1 MVLGK
6 SIKNMILNMG
16 NAKRKPKE
24 EANLQNDEVLGEL
37 LGEISSSI
45 GKSEPKKPRGMI
57 MNGSRN
63 QPKSSPHAN
72 PFAITPKST
81 GLKKVVKKP
90 ETPKVREVKEEEVV
104 TPSQTIEDDFT
115 EDMFDEPMEYDDGPT
130 PTQKIEDDEED
141 QEASKVKVE
150 EKENLAENRGFKA
163 TKLEESAKPQIPMMM
178 IKSTVES
185 STPSDVKIDPGKLPL
200 VQNESGDKVLRM
212 YWLDAFDDYYKHPG
226 TVWLFGKVYIES
238 AKSYVSCCVTVKNI
252 ERQVFFCP
260 KEECT
265 VADVYSEFAEKISNQ
280 LKIMDFRAGK

>member
-1 MVLGK
+1 
-6 SIKNMILNMG
+6 MG

-200 VQNESGDKVLRM
+200 VQNE
-212 YWLDAFDDYYKHPG
+212 
-226 TVWLFGKVYIES
+226 FG
-238 AKSYVSCCVTVKNI
+238 C
-252 ERQVFFCP
+252 
-260 KEECT
+260 
-265 VADVYSEFAEKISNQ
+265 KI
-280 LKIMDFRAGK
+280 